1 MITNDCEYKCQFDGI
16 KCNSNQKWTGDKYCC
31 EHKNIIYVKKI
42 MFGII
47 IHVVAKMV
55 NI

>member
-1 MITNDCEYKCQFDGI
+1 MITNDCEYKCQFNGI

-31 EHKNIIYVKKI
+31 EHKNSCKN
-42 MFGII
+42 
-47 IHVVAKMV
+47 VVAKMV